1 MFNTDNAPDHDLDI
15 LQMSLVVSDAEADN
29 VDFDEALESDR
40 LRTSTTYWFFI
51 SGKPPRYAVVDV
63 PNGHKDPVPFIFGD
77 SLLSL
82 NANHLEPPHHL
93 EPHR

>member
-51 SGKPPRYAVVDV
+51 SGK
-63 PNGHKDPVPFIFGD
+63 H
-77 SLLSL
+77 ST
-82 NANHLEPPHHL
+82 
-93 EPHR
+93 